1 MLFCTISCVAWF
13 SDVRGREAKGT
24 ANDLGRLRIKLLV
37 VQSNF
42 HTLVVLSFFFCYR
55 LRQKELEKNW
65 TDQQNWA
72 MNLNHIFV
80 KRLRG
85 FWRWRVK
92 KIVCLF
98 RFQNMWP
105 HQSNSPTK
113 AWGRQPL
120 KIFWRQQPCWLVKYV
135 NTNLP
140 WSQFLTLVI
149 QSFLKNL
156 GRERIVF
163 PAQPVFLCFQRCFRL
178 WSRRYCVNW
187 SLVFPGTDS
196 KLELRLNKIQYLNKD
211 AVNVKCSVG
220 RWRHGV
226 CNIRELK
233 QRRRGRQRERQKAL
247 GLD

>member
-1 MLFCTISCVAWF
+1 MWVGWLGEKNGRDCSGF
-13 SDVRGREAKGT
+13 SDLAFHFVKPYCYVS
-24 ANDLGRLRIKLLV
+24 LV
-37 VQSNF
+37 EQSNL
-42 HTLVVLSFFFCYR
+42 HTLVVLSFTEGFRTIFR
-55 LRQKELEKNW
+55 HREKELEKNW

-92 KIVCLF
+92 KTVCLF

-113 AWGRQPL
+113 TWGRQPL

-149 QSFLKNL
+149 QGFETLVGKELFSRHNL
-156 GRERIVF
+156 IFFCVF
-163 PAQPVFLCFQRCFRL
+163 SDVF
-178 WSRRYCVNW
+178 VGN
-187 SLVFPGTDS
+187 
-196 KLELRLNKIQYLNKD
+196 
-211 AVNVKCSVG
+211 AVV
-220 RWRHGV
+220 
-226 CNIRELK
+226 IT
-233 QRRRGRQRERQKAL
+233 
-247 GLD
+247 

>member
-1 MLFCTISCVAWF
+1 
-13 SDVRGREAKGT
+13 
-24 ANDLGRLRIKLLV
+24 
-37 VQSNF
+37 
-42 HTLVVLSFFFCYR
+42 
-55 LRQKELEKNW
+55 
-65 TDQQNWA
+65 

-85 FWRWRVK
+85 FWRWRITK
-92 KIVCLF
+92 TVCLF

-113 AWGRQPL
+113 TWGRQRH
-120 KIFWRQQPCWLVKYV
+120 KIFWRQRLCCLYLVRYV
-135 NTNLP
+135 NTSLP

-149 QSFLKNL
+149 QGFKTLVVKELFSRHNL
-156 GRERIVF
+156 F
-163 PAQPVFLCFQRCFRL
+163 FFLCFQRCFRR

-211 AVNVKCSVG
+211 AVNVASKSVLLAADVIEFATLG
-220 RWRHGV
+220 SLSNDDGGV
-226 CNIRELK
+226 K
-233 QRRRGRQRERQKAL
+233 KAI

>member
-1 MLFCTISCVAWF
+1 
-13 SDVRGREAKGT
+13 
-24 ANDLGRLRIKLLV
+24 
-37 VQSNF
+37 
-42 HTLVVLSFFFCYR
+42 
-55 LRQKELEKNW
+55 
-65 TDQQNWA
+65 
-72 MNLNHIFV
+72 
-80 KRLRG
+80 
-85 FWRWRVK
+85 
-92 KIVCLF
+92 
-98 RFQNMWP
+98 MWP

-113 AWGRQPL
+113 TWGRQRH
-120 KIFWRQQPCWLVKYV
+120 KTFWRQRLCWLVKYV

-233 QRRRGRQRERQKAL
+233 QRRRGRQRKRQKSIRFRWITVFVYISL
-247 GLD
+247 PLLHDYNVKPSGFTFYRGREHKTTIFFFFFWS